1 MAHPAIKIASAFPI
15 FLMRCGGGAKD
26 IAVLEAVMGDAQ
38 GGEKRFFKIQVRVAD
53 YDGNSEFR
61 FSRHAEASLGSSG
74 LNSAVLRA
82 ILLVMRASVVA
93 GWVIAVF
100 WTRLCP
106 TSNNF
111 FVSREVV

>member
-1 MAHPAIKIASAFPI
+1 
-15 FLMRCGGGAKD
+15 MRCGGGAKD

-38 GGEKRFFKIQVRVAD
+38 GGEKRLFRIQVRVVD

-93 GWVIAVF
+93 GWVTAVF